1 MKWKLILIPPGKH
14 LGTDNIGVA
23 ISTKQSPV
31 SQEVS
36 YVKYGH
42 MGKFGSWLQ
51 GQVSKATLLF
61 VRIFVLQF
69 NI

>member
-14 LGTDNIGVA
+14 LGTDNIGA
-23 ISTKQSPV
+23 GISTKQSPF

-42 MGKFGSWLQ
+42 VGKFGSWLQ
-51 GQVSKATLLF
+51 GQVSKAILSF
-61 VRIFVLQF
+61 IRIFVLQS